1 MGGVI
6 NLFKR
11 YNLIVINDRIT
22 FNNSILNERL
32 RINLSQEK
40 IISEVKKIEFS
51 ELTNDIIDAFI
62 VKICKQSSKSIT
74 YEILKTQL
82 FDKLRLYTKPEDNK
96 IKERLERL
104 ITLEYI
110 GINEDNQYYYIL

>member
-1 MGGVI
+1 MGII
-6 NLFKR
+6 NLFKKH
-11 YNLIVINDRIT
+11 NLIIIDDKIL
-22 FNNSILNERL
+22 FNENILKEKL

-40 IISEVKKIEFS
+40 IIVEIKKIEFS

-62 VKICKQSSKSIT
+62 VKICKQSSKPIT
-74 YEILKTQL
+74 YEILKKQL
-82 FDKLRLYTKPEDNK
+82 FDKLKLFTKPEDNK

-110 GINEDNQYYYIL
+110 GINEDNEYYYIL